1 MIGTAQPGTGGVP
14 SAAAIARAADAAAGL
29 QKGDGVRRLDLHGDL
44 GPDLRHIWHIAA
56 GDPPSRVAAIV
67 FLRLEAVLDRL
78 NRAKLEKIVRT
89 AYNTGTRPLAGNKGD
104 RLRSL
109 PDGPSPRT
117 CDRRLE
123 PFQKLLAK
131 SLAGPQPRLDPD
143 ELRRAE
149 RRFEPQAA
157 IAESG
162 AREDGPAAL
171 SVPRSEVD
179 HFLRSFAVH
188 SWCAP
193 AGRDGDPVTV
203 ALGAR
208 GSWVCVFD
216 TPARLAGYRAAT
228 GAPWPAEV
236 VRKGRELVGTA
247 LLRPEPAGILVN
259 PSDRRGTGTAES
271 LALPPAV
278 LVGLITAHR

>member
-1 MIGTAQPGTGGVP
+1 MIGTAQPGNGGAP
-14 SAAAIARAADAAAGL
+14 HTAAVGRAADAAASL

-44 GPDLRHIWHIAA
+44 GPDLRRIWHIADD
-56 GDPPSRVAAIV
+56 DPPSRVAAIV

-78 NRAKLEKIVRT
+78 NRSKLETIVRT

-104 RLRSL
+104 RLTSL

-123 PFQKLLAK
+123 PFQRLLEK
-131 SLAGPQPRLDPD
+131 SLGGPQPELDPD

-149 RRFEPQAA
+149 RRFEPHAA
-157 IAESG
+157 VAESD
-162 AREDGPAAL
+162 ARESSPTSL

-193 AGRDGDPVTV
+193 AGRDGDAVTV

-228 GAPWPAEV
+228 GAPWPAEI

-271 LALPPAV
+271 LALPPSV
-278 LVGLITAHR
+278 LAGLITVR

>member
-1 MIGTAQPGTGGVP
+1 MIGTSQRGNGGVP
-14 SAAAIARAADAAAGL
+14 SAAAVGRAVDAAAGL

-44 GPDLRHIWHIAA
+44 GPELRRIWHIADD
-56 GDPPSRVAAIV
+56 DPPSRVAAIV

-78 NRAKLEKIVRT
+78 NRSKLEMIVRT

-104 RLRSL
+104 RLKSL
-109 PDGPSPRT
+109 ADGPSPRT

-131 SLAGPQPRLDPD
+131 SLSGPQPDLDPD

-149 RRFEPQAA
+149 RRFEAHAA
-157 IAESG
+157 IAESSL
-162 AREDGPAAL
+162 RESGSGPL
-171 SVPRSEVD
+171 SVLPSEVD
-179 HFLRSFAVH
+179 HFLRTFAAD

-193 AGRDGDPVTV
+193 AGRDGDALTV

-216 TPARLAGYRAAT
+216 TPDRLAVYRSAA
-228 GAPWPAEV
+228 GVPWGTEI

-259 PSDRRGTGTAES
+259 PSHRRGTGTAQS
-271 LALPPAV
+271 VALPPSV
-278 LVGLITAHR
+278 LAGLITVR